1 MLVQYS
7 FTKDNAIHIKNGGGH
22 GGGSF
27 KLSYKIPNVSHPN
40 STNTIEFSIFEAK
53 DYGSNVKIGWLD
65 SKNK

>member
-7 FTKDNAIHIKNGGGH
+7 FTKDNAIHIKN

-40 STNTIEFSIFEAK
+40 STNTVEFSIFEAK
-53 DYGSNVKIGWLD
+53 DYGSNVKIGWVD
-65 SKNK
+65 FKNK